1 VVSDD
6 DIEMFARGL
15 VGRYGEDARWRARD
29 QSARLAASGDTEGE
43 RVWRRVGVAVEVL
56 QFKGQRPRS

>member
-15 VGRYGEDARWRARD
+15 VGRYGDDARWRAD
-29 QSARLAASGDTEGE
+29 QSARLAANGDTEGE
-43 RVWRRVGVAVEVL
+43 RVWRRVAVAVETL
-56 QFKGQRPRS
+56 RLKGQRPRS